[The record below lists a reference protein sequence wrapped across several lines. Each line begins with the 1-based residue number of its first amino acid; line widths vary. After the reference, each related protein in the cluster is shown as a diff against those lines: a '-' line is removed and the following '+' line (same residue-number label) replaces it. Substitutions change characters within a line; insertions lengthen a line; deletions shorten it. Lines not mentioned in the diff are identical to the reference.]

1 MSELGTLKIAGSG
14 SSGGGEFSDVRISGV
29 GKITGDVKCESMH
42 ISGAGKIK
50 GNVDCKND
58 IHISGTLSAID
69 IKAKE
74 LHISGACSAAGK
86 IEADEIRVSGGL
98 NAEGDICGESVK
110 VSGNITTK
118 HLLSAETIE
127 IKFDS
132 SNCSIGEIGG
142 GVITI
147 RPRNSQNRQME
158 GRAVV
163 DIIKESLTNFVQC
176 GKKAATIKIGSIEG
190 DDITIENCI
199 ADTIR
204 GTNVTVMSGCEVKKI
219 EYTGNLTVEDG
230 AKVEE
235 QIKI

>member
-14 SSGGGEFSDVRISGV
+14 SSGGGEFSDVRISGA

-42 ISGAGKIK
+42 ISGVGKIK

-58 IHISGTLSAID
+58 IHISGTLNAID

-74 LHISGACSAAGK
+74 LHISGACSADGK

-110 VSGNITTK
+110 VSGNITAK

-132 SNCSIGEIGG
+132 ANCSIGEIGG

-147 RPRNSQNRQME
+147 RPGNLQNRQGQALADIIE
-158 GRAVV
+158 GR
-163 DIIKESLTNFVQC
+163 LTNFMQC
-176 GKKAATIKIGSIEG
+176 GKKTATIKIGSIEG

-204 GTNVTVMSGCEVKKI
+204 GTNVTVMSGCEVKKV
-219 EYTGNLTVEDG
+219 EYTGKLTIENG

>member
-14 SSGGGEFSDVRISGV
+14 SSGGGEFSDVRISGA

-42 ISGAGKIK
+42 ISGVGKIK

-58 IHISGTLSAID
+58 IHISGTLNAID

-74 LHISGACSAAGK
+74 LHISGACSADGK

-110 VSGNITTK
+110 VSGNITAK

-132 SNCSIGEIGG
+132 ANCSIGEIGG

-147 RPRNSQNRQME
+147 RPGNLQNRQGRALADIIE
-158 GRAVV
+158 GR
-163 DIIKESLTNFVQC
+163 LTNFMQC
-176 GKKAATIKIGSIEG
+176 GKKTATIKIGSIEG

-204 GTNVTVMSGCEVKKI
+204 GTNVTVMSGCEVKKV
-219 EYTGNLTVEDG
+219 EYTGKLTIENG